1 MAPALPYEG
10 PKERNRTMVD
20 LSTEYLGLKLESP
33 VIASSSGMTNT
44 VDKIKKL
51 AQNGAGAVVLKS
63 IFEEE
68 IAYEYADF
76 MESVRKSGTHQ
87 QYFEHE
93 GTTNQVAYYDYVLRE
108 ENLKKNIALVKNSK
122 KGVSIPIIAS
132 INCFMQSVE
141 WLSYAKHL
149 EDAGADALELNMF
162 FPPTDLNRSADDTVK
177 LHYDLIEQVTG
188 SVGIPVTLKISY
200 YFTDLG
206 AMIQRLSNTGIK
218 GLVLFNRFFSPDFD
232 IDKLEVKPSFVFS
245 TPSDL
250 SISLRWVAIMAEK
263 VSCDLVASTGV
274 HDGEALIKQL
284 LAGAAAVQVASTI
297 YQNGIG
303 QIQVM
308 LDSLEGWMKSKSFD
322 NLSQFRGKLSQ
333 GKSTDPAIYE
343 RVQFMRYFGGK
354 KNVKM

>member
-1 MAPALPYEG
+1 
-10 PKERNRTMVD
+10 MVD

-44 VDKIKKL
+44 VDKVKKL
-51 AQNGAGAVVLKS
+51 AHNKAGAVVLKS

-68 IAYEYADF
+68 IAYEYAGF
-76 MESVRKSGTHQ
+76 MESVSKSGAEQ
-87 QYFEHE
+87 QYFEYE

-108 ENLKKNIALVKNSK
+108 ENLKKNIALVKDCK
-122 KGVSIPIIAS
+122 KAVSIPIIAS

-162 FPPTDLNRSADDTVK
+162 FPPTDLNRSADETVK
-177 LHYDLIEQVTG
+177 MYFEMVEQVTG
-188 SVGIPVTLKISY
+188 SVGIPIALKISY
-200 YFTDLG
+200 YFTDLA

-218 GLVLFNRFFSPDFD
+218 GLVLFNRFFSPDFN
-232 IDKLEVKPSFVFS
+232 IEKFEVKPSFVFS
-245 TPSDL
+245 NPADL
-250 SISLRWVAIMAEK
+250 SISLRWIAIMAEK
-263 VSCDLVASTGV
+263 VDCDLAASTGV

-284 LAGAAAVQVASTI
+284 LAGAAAVQVASTL

-308 LDSLEGWMKSKSFD
+308 LDSLEDWMKRKRFND
-322 NLSQFRGKLSQ
+322 LSQFRGKLSQ
-333 GKSTDPAIYE
+333 GESTDPSIYE

>member
-1 MAPALPYEG
+1 
-10 PKERNRTMVD
+10 MVD

-44 VDKIKKL
+44 VDKVKKL

-68 IAYEYADF
+68 IAYEYANF
-76 MESVRKSGTHQ
+76 MDSINKSGAQQ
-87 QYFEHE
+87 QYFEYE

-108 ENLKKNIALVKNSK
+108 ENLKKNIALVKDSK
-122 KGVSIPIIAS
+122 KSVSVPIIAS

-162 FPPTDLNRSADDTVK
+162 FPPTDLNRSAEDTVK
-177 LHYDLIEQVTG
+177 MYFDMIEQVTG
-188 SVGIPVTLKISY
+188 SVGIPIALKISH

-232 IDKLEVKPSFVFS
+232 IEKFEVKPSYVFS
-245 TPSDL
+245 NPADL

-263 VSCDLVASTGV
+263 VDCNLVASTGV

-284 LAGAAAVQVASTI
+284 LAGAAAVQVASTL

-303 QIQVM
+303 QIQAM
-308 LDSLEGWMKSKSFD
+308 LDSLEEWMKRKRFNS
-322 NLSQFRGKLSQ
+322 LSQFRGKLSQ
-333 GKSTDPAIYE
+333 GKSTDPSIYE

>member
-1 MAPALPYEG
+1 
-10 PKERNRTMVD
+10 MVD
-20 LSTEYLGLKLESP
+20 LSTDYLGLNLESP
-33 VIASSSGMTNT
+33 VIASSSGMTTT
-44 VDKIKKL
+44 VDKVKKL

-76 MESVRKSGTHQ
+76 MESIRKSGAEQ
-87 QYFEHE
+87 QYFEYE
-93 GTTNQVAYYDYVLRE
+93 GTTSQIAYYDYVIRE
-108 ENLKKNIALVKNSK
+108 ENLKKNIALVADSK
-122 KGVSIPIIAS
+122 KAVNIPIIAS
-132 INCFMQSVE
+132 INCFLQSVE

-149 EDAGADALELNMF
+149 EEAGADALELNMF
-162 FPPTDLNRSADDTVK
+162 FPPTDFNRSAADTEK
-177 LHYDLIEQVTG
+177 LYFDMVAQVTE
-188 SVGIPVTLKISY
+188 SVGIPVALKISY

-206 AMIQRLSNTGIK
+206 AMIQRLSTTGIK

-232 IDKLEVKPSFVFS
+232 IDKFEVKPSFVFS

-250 SISLRWVAIMAEK
+250 SLSLRWIAIMADK

-284 LAGAAAVQVASTI
+284 LAGATAVQVASTL

-308 LDSLEGWMKSKSFD
+308 LDTLAEWMKRKRFD
-322 NLSQFRGKLSQ
+322 NLSQFRGKMSQ
-333 GKSTDPAIYE
+333 EKSMDPAIYE